1 MSHPF
6 VVNRWTSSS
15 TRVDYDTDDELD
27 GRFAFCTHAH
37 EDHLQGIERFGRPF
51 FASPITKELIRLRSP
66 IIPPGN
72 IIALDYDWP
81 YQLNRRL
88 CVTMTDS
95 GHCPG
100 SSAFTF
106 EGPSGNVLHTGDAR
120 WEPPTIAALPPRLS
134 ERTGY
139 VDRIFL
145 DATFGGRDV
154 MLDSFPSRGES
165 ADLARRAI
173 YSHSMQTHPHVDV
186 AATMLGTE
194 PLVPD
199 LCDYFGVELYCEPSL
214 RERRAQ
220 LEIALGENWL
230 IDDPTATFIRLC
242 TQNDAPRGRTP
253 CPCGPPR
260 NSSPDSWLITCADRA
275 GPRQRP
281 GGRLLPVLVQH
292 AQQQSRAPGPPL
304 EAPAETSHA
313 DRGQHIGAMKL
324 EADDDASPEGPCPKM
339 RSQEGF
345 HSGHRP
351 ASTPPKMRLVGTT

>member
-6 VVNRWTSSS
+6 LVNRWTSSS
-15 TRVDYDTDDELD
+15 TGVDYDTDDELD

-37 EDHLQGIERFGRPF
+37 KDHMRGIERFGRPF
-51 FASPITKELIRLRSP
+51 FASPVTKELIHLRSP
-66 IIPPGN
+66 DIPPGN
-72 IIALDYDWP
+72 IIALDYDRP

-88 CVTMTDS
+88 CVTVTDS

-120 WEPPTIAALPPRLS
+120 WEPPTIAKLPPRLS
-134 ERTGY
+134 ERPGY

-154 MLDSFPSRGES
+154 LLDTFPNRAES

-173 YSHSMQTHPHVDV
+173 YSHSPQTHPHVDV

-194 PLVPD
+194 PLVRD

-220 LEIALGENWL
+220 LEIALGERWL
-230 IDDPTATFIRLC
+230 IDDLSATFLELWDPRRRPSRTDAVSLRPS
-242 TQNDAPRGRTP
+242 TQFFTVRPGAPHLRQLLEPGLVR
-253 CPCGPPR
+253 
-260 NSSPDSWLITCADRA
+260 DRA
-275 GPRQRP
+275 DGSFRFLYSMHSSKAELRDLLSKLRP
-281 GGRLLPVLVQH
+281 KQVTPIAG
-292 AQQQSRAPGPPL
+292 S
-304 EAPAETSHA
+304 TS
-313 DRGQHIGAMKL
+313 GL
-324 EADDDASPEGPCPKM
+324 
-339 RSQEGF
+339 
-345 HSGHRP
+345 
-351 ASTPPKMRLVGTT
+351 